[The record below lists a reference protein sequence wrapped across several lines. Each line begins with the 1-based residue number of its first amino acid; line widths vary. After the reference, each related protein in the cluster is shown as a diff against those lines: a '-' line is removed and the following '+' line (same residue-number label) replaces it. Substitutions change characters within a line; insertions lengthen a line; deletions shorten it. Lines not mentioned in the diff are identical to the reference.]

1 MTTTECL
8 ASKLPMVVI
17 NPIPGQEEENAEF
30 LESKGVCVWIKKDD
44 DVTKVLTDL
53 FENKDKLEEMKR
65 NATLLGHPNS
75 TKDICD
81 ILLNDDFPRI

>member
-1 MTTTECL
+1 MTTTESL
-8 ASKLPMVVI
+8 ASKLPMIVI

-44 DVTKVLTDL
+44 DVTEILTNL
-53 FENKDKLEEMKR
+53 FTNQTKLEEMKK

-75 TKDICD
+75 TRDICN
-81 ILLNDDFPRI
+81 ILLHT

>member
-1 MTTTECL
+1 MTTTESL
-8 ASKLPMVVI
+8 ASKLPMIVI

-44 DVTKVLTDL
+44 DAKNVLNNL
-53 FENKDKLEEMKR
+53 FSNKAMLDEMKH

-81 ILLNDDFPRI
+81 ILLNN